1 MSEGFDYTGD
11 VIESIPIVVG
21 RENDGRWWAD
31 IELMPGVMTYGAT
44 REAAID
50 AVRALALRVAADCL
64 EHGEEVPEPIAK
76 AFSLA

>member
-1 MSEGFDYTGD
+1 MSEGFKYTGG
-11 VIESIPIVVG
+11 VIESIPMVVG

-31 IELMPGVMTYGAT
+31 IELMLGVMTYGAT
-44 REAAID
+44 REAAVD